1 MVRSKSN
8 IDVMLVTKYLDDES
22 FRQLDHFY
30 KLDGVGYGEN
40 RWPQL
45 SQRLSVKDE
54 RPFYFIG
61 PLQLKQMKKYKDT
74 LANKVVSIASIWRD
88 QHLRWLCQ
96 HAPQK
101 SVLLQINGANR
112 VEQGGVDLAEVASVL
127 VKWRDK
133 VEIKGVMSFGIRDNI
148 KQSIAL
154 YQRIIQKAKEE
165 EWFPNGG
172 VFSLGMSLDWYETIE
187 GCHALL
193 GQNDRLLLRVGR
205 YIMSD

>member
-1 MVRSKSN
+1 
-8 IDVMLVTKYLDDES
+8 MLVTKYLDDES
-22 FRQLDHFY
+22 FRQLVHFY
-30 KLDGVGYGEN
+30 KLDTFGYGEN
-40 RWPQL
+40 RWSQL

-96 HAPQK
+96 HTPQK
-101 SVLLQINGANR
+101 PVLLQVNGANR

-127 VKWRDK
+127 AKWRDK
-133 VEIKGVMSFGIRDNI
+133 VEIQGVMSFGIRDNI